1 MREYD
6 ITHEA
11 RFDAEPHNVFQ
22 AVIDEG
28 TGKAHWWRPVLDM
41 RTGGAAEV
49 GATVEV
55 KVATF
60 PPGRWAG
67 RVAERVEDRLL
78 RFEYTEGDFV
88 GEGVW
93 TFERVDGQTL
103 LRFRW
108 HVRPNRLAVR
118 LALPFMNLR
127 GSHSKVMKQG
137 FENLR
142 TYLKAREAVG

>member
-1 MREYD
+1 MGGAAMREYD

-11 RFDAEPHNVFQ
+11 RFDADPHDVFQ

-28 TGKAHWWRPVLDM
+28 TGKAHWWRPV
-41 RTGGAAEV
+41 
-49 GATVEV
+49 
-55 KVATF
+55 
-60 PPGRWAG
+60 
-67 RVAERVEDRLL
+67 

-88 GEGVW
+88 GESVW
-93 TFERVDGQTL
+93 TFERADGQTL

-127 GSHSKVMKQG
+127 GSHSKAMEQG

-142 TYLKAREAVG
+142 TYLKAREAVA